1 MSLVCVIQPT
11 TDKKQHNILLYFIYY
26 IINLSIVIDHEPDEL
41 FSDWLSIQYNKRV
54 EY

>member
-1 MSLVCVIQPT
+1 MSLVCVIQPKN
-11 TDKKQHNILLYFIYY
+11 DKKQHNILLYVIYY
-26 IINLSIVIDHEPDEL
+26 INLSIVIDHEPDEL